1 MQYAD
6 ILNLAGLR
14 HDGRK
19 ANELRELKHNLG
31 VGPYGDGSC
40 YFEQGLNK
48 VLVVVNGPCEIAR
61 NSQDYVDKGLITINI
76 SNAAFSGIE
85 RKIRRQGGDRRSQE
99 MEGVLKSTLEG
110 VVLLNLYPKSEISL
124 SVHVFE
130 NDGSIICTIINAC
143 SMALMDAG
151 ISMSE
156 MLCSCSI
163 GLIKNRLCID
173 INNVEQGIG
182 PYLSLAMKANTEEV
196 VYLQLESRLSSELL
210 EDAMENVI
218 KGCRGIKKYI
228 VDAMFSFMNEENIV
242 EDEDNSLT
250 KMNIDESSGR
260 ES

>member
-19 ANELRELKHNLG
+19 SRELRELKHNMG

-48 VLVVVNGPCEIAR
+48 VLIVVNGPREISK
-61 NSQDYVDKGLITINI
+61 NSQDHNDKGLITVNI

-85 RKIRRQGGDRRSQE
+85 RKTRRQGGDRRSQE

-110 VVLLNLYPKSEISL
+110 VILLKLYPKSEISL
-124 SVHVFE
+124 SVHIFE

-143 SMALMDAG
+143 CMALMDAG

-173 INNVEQGIG
+173 INNVEQGTG
-182 PYLSLAMKANTEEV
+182 PYLSLAIKANTEEV
-196 VYLQLESRLSSELL
+196 VYLQLESRMSSELL

-218 KGCRGIKKYI
+218 EGCRDVRKYMT
-228 VDAMFSFMNEENIV
+228 DAMTRFMN
-242 EDEDNSLT
+242 DNLVS
-250 KMNIDESSGR
+250 
-260 ES
+260 